1 MDLKNDLFLFIIIHY
16 QSMIREIML
25 LSVIYGI
32 ACLYNMNVY
41 PFIITVMDVS
51 YYNNIII
58 SFLIL
63 IQIDNFTLFYDLSKK
78 INIENNNSKVEDK
91 YLKIILNQINYIN
104 KKEQDF
110 ERKKLKFKERRN
122 NRSCNDI
129 YNMC

>member
-1 MDLKNDLFLFIIIHY
+1 
-16 QSMIREIML
+16 MIKEMML

-32 ACLYNMNVY
+32 ACLYNMNIY
-41 PFIITVMDVS
+41 PTLMTIMDPF

-78 INIENNNSKVEDK
+78 IDIENNNSKVEDK

-104 KKEQDF
+104 KKEQEI
-110 ERKKLKFKERRN
+110 ERN
-122 NRSCNDI
+122 
-129 YNMC
+129 

>member
-1 MDLKNDLFLFIIIHY
+1 
-16 QSMIREIML
+16 MIREIML

-41 PFIITVMDVS
+41 PYIITVMDAS
-51 YYNNIII
+51 YYHNIII

-78 INIENNNSKVEDK
+78 IDIENNNSKVEDK

>member
-1 MDLKNDLFLFIIIHY
+1 
-16 QSMIREIML
+16 ML
-25 LSVIYGI
+25 LSVIYGN

-41 PFIITVMDVS
+41 PYIITVMDAS
-51 YYNNIII
+51 YYHNIII

-78 INIENNNSKVEDK
+78 IDIENNNSKVEDK

>member
-1 MDLKNDLFLFIIIHY
+1 
-16 QSMIREIML
+16 ML

-41 PFIITVMDVS
+41 PYIITVMDAS
-51 YYNNIII
+51 YYHNIII

-78 INIENNNSKVEDK
+78 IDIENNNSKVEDK

>member
-1 MDLKNDLFLFIIIHY
+1 MDLKNDLFLFINNHY
-16 QSMIREIML
+16 QSMIRELML

-41 PFIITVMDVS
+41 PYIITVMDAS
-51 YYNNIII
+51 YYHNIII

-78 INIENNNSKVEDK
+78 IDIENNNTKVEDK

-104 KKEQDF
+104 KKEQEI

>member
-78 INIENNNSKVEDK
+78 IDIENNNSKVEDK

>member
-1 MDLKNDLFLFIIIHY
+1 
-16 QSMIREIML
+16 MIREIML

-41 PFIITVMDVS
+41 PYIITVMDAS
-51 YYNNIII
+51 YYHNIII

-78 INIENNNSKVEDK
+78 IDIENNNSKVEDK

-104 KKEQDF
+104 KKEQ
-110 ERKKLKFKERRN
+110 EIEKKKLKFKERRN

>member
-1 MDLKNDLFLFIIIHY
+1 
-16 QSMIREIML
+16 ML

-32 ACLYNMNVY
+32 ACLYNMNIY
-41 PFIITVMDVS
+41 PYIITVMDVS

-78 INIENNNSKVEDK
+78 IDIENNNSKVEDK

-104 KKEQDF
+104 KKEQEI